1 MSTLDAY
8 GEPLV
13 VGVVEDEIVLT
24 GHGRVGIA
32 LTPEAAAETAE
43 RLRAA
48 AERVQGQRPAEPRS
62 YASQACANEP

>member
-1 MSTLDAY
+1 MGTLDAHP
-8 GEPLV
+8 EPLV

-24 GHGRVGIA
+24 GEGRVGIA

-48 AERVQGQRPAEPRS
+48 AQRVQARPG

>member
-1 MSTLDAY
+1 MTTLDAHP
-8 GEPLV
+8 EPLV
-13 VGVVEDEIVLT
+13 VGVVENEIVLT
-24 GHGRVGIA
+24 GDGRVGIA

-48 AERVQGQRPAEPRS
+48 ARRVQERPG

>member
-1 MSTLDAY
+1 MSTLDAH
-8 GEPLV
+8 GKPLV

-24 GHGRVGIA
+24 GEGRVGIA

-43 RLRAA
+43 RLQAA
-48 AERVQGQRPAEPRS
+48 AQRVQKRDSARTG

>member
-24 GHGRVGIA
+24 GEGRVGIA
-32 LTPEAAAETAE
+32 LTPEAAAETGE

-48 AERVQGQRPAEPRS
+48 AKRVQEGRTGPKS
-62 YASQACANEP
+62 YASQASANER

>member
-1 MSTLDAY
+1 MGTLDAHP
-8 GEPLV
+8 EPLV

-24 GHGRVGIA
+24 GEGRVGIA

-48 AERVQGQRPAEPRS
+48 AERVRRRPKEPRS
-62 YASQACANEP
+62 YASQASANEA

>member
-13 VGVVEDEIVLT
+13 VGVVEDEIVMT
-24 GHGRVGIA
+24 GEGRVGIA

-48 AERVQGQRPAEPRS
+48 AQRVQERPAEPRS
-62 YASQACANEP
+62 YASQASANEP